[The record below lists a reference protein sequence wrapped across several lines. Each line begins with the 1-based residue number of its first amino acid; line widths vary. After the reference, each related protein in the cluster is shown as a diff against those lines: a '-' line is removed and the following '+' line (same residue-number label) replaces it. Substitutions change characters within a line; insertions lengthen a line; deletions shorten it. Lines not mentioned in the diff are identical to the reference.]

1 METWGATDR
10 YWAVT
15 RIRTRDMCVQFHSVV
30 GRLPVRGDFV
40 VRLRYQGRRYV
51 YWYYFYDSFE
61 DALVRAP
68 RYDGMTN
75 AVGDQ
80 RQQMALEYARAHVN
94 EF

>member
-40 VRLRYQGRRYV
+40 VRLRYQGRRYA
-51 YWYYFYDSFE
+51 YWYYFTTASRTRSS
-61 DALVRAP
+61 ARRATT
-68 RYDGMTN
+68 G
-75 AVGDQ
+75 
-80 RQQMALEYARAHVN
+80 
-94 EF
+94 

>member
-1 METWGATDR
+1 MENWGATDR
-10 YWAVT
+10 HWAAT
-15 RIRTRDMCVQFHSVV
+15 HIRTRDMREQFHGVV
-30 GRLPVRGDFV
+30 GRHPADTDFV
-40 VRLRYQGRRYV
+40 VRLRYAGRYM
-51 YWYYFYDSFE
+51 YWYYFYDSFD

-80 RQQMALEYARAHVN
+80 RQQMALEYARAHAN

>member
-10 YWAVT
+10 HWAT
-15 RIRTRDMCVQFHSVV
+15 ARIRTRSMRAQFHAVV
-30 GRLPVRGDFV
+30 GRHPVGADFV